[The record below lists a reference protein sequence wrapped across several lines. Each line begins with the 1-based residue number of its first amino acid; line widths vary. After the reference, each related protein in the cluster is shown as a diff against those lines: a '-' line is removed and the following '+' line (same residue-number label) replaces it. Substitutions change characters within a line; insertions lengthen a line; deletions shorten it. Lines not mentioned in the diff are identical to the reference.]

1 MKRIICFVLAAIV
14 GFTVCGL
21 IVGCADT
28 SGGTGTAVNATGY
41 WSGNVSKGGWGNYQY
56 NHICI
61 IAGDDHQCYE
71 VEKWWDNE
79 LAGLEIKI
87 RNGGYIFASEGT
99 YHIYSQSSDCKFCK

>member
-1 MKRIICFVLAAIV
+1 MKKIIYFVLAASIT
-14 GFTVCGL
+14 FL
-21 IVGCADT
+21 ICIFSFGCADT
-28 SGGTGTAVNATGY
+28 SNLTVNATGY

-79 LAGLEIKI
+79 TSGLEVKIK
-87 RNGGYIFASEGT
+87 NGGYIFAAEGT

>member
-1 MKRIICFVLAAIV
+1 MKRLICFVLAAIV
-14 GFTVCGL
+14 AFSVCMM

-28 SGGTGTAVNATGY
+28 SGSTVNATGY

-56 NHICI
+56 NHICV

-71 VEKWWDNE
+71 IEKWWDNE
-79 LAGLEIKI
+79 LPGLEVKIK
-87 RNGGYIFASEGT
+87 NGGYIFASEGT